1 MELETVRQIRGA
13 KELVE
18 EAVDAATLRICEVQR
33 VMTRK
38 PYAVLALVP
47 PIAVPVRVIEEAHL
61 HIVDGVYFAIRLG
74 NRLAGLMAGYALD
87 RLEAHARGKPAP

>member
-38 PYAVLALVP
+38 PYAVHALIP
-47 PIAVPVRVIEEAHL
+47 PPHTGISRIGTTSVA
-61 HIVDGVYFAIRLG
+61 
-74 NRLAGLMAGYALD
+74 
-87 RLEAHARGKPAP
+87 

>member
-18 EAVDAATLRICEVQR
+18 EAVDAAASRIGEVQR

-38 PYAVLALVP
+38 PYAVLAMLSPV
-47 PIAVPVRVIEEAHL
+47 AVPMRAIEEAHL
-61 HIVDGVYFAIRLG
+61 HVVDGVYFAIRLG
-74 NRLAGLMAGYALD
+74 NRLGGLMAGYALD
-87 RLEAHARGKPAP
+87 RLEARARGKPGR

>member
-1 MELETVRQIRGA
+1 MELETLRQIRGA

-18 EAVDAATLRICEVQR
+18 EGIDAATLRICEVQR

-38 PYAVLALVP
+38 PYAMLALVS
-47 PIAVPVRVIEEAHL
+47 PIAVPVRAIEEAHL

>member
-18 EAVDAATLRICEVQR
+18 EAIDGATLRIGEVQR
-33 VMTRK
+33 VMTRR

-47 PIAVPVRVIEEAHL
+47 PIAVPVHAIEEAHL

-87 RLEAHARGKPAP
+87 RLEEHARGGPAP

>member
-1 MELETVRQIRGA
+1 MEPETVRQIRGA

-18 EAVDAATLRICEVQR
+18 EAIDAATLRIGEAQR
-33 VMTRK
+33 VMTSK

-47 PIAVPVRVIEEAHL
+47 PIAVPVRAIEEAHL

-87 RLEAHARGKPAP
+87 RLEAHAQGKPAP

>member
-18 EAVDAATLRICEVQR
+18 EAVDAAASRIGEVQR

-38 PYAVLALVP
+38 PYAVLAMVS
-47 PIAVPVRVIEEAHL
+47 PVNRA
-61 HIVDGVYFAIRLG
+61 IV
-74 NRLAGLMAGYALD
+74 LAT
-87 RLEAHARGKPAP
+87 ET

>member
-1 MELETVRQIRGA
+1 MEPETVRQIRGA

-18 EAVDAATLRICEVQR
+18 EAIDAATLRIGEAQR

-47 PIAVPVRVIEEAHL
+47 PIAVPVRAIEDAHL
-61 HIVDGVYFAIRLG
+61 HMVDGVYFAIRLG
-74 NRLAGLMAGYALD
+74 NRMAGLMAGYALD
-87 RLEAHARGKPAP
+87 RLEEHARGKSVP

>member
-18 EAVDAATLRICEVQR
+18 EAVDAAASRIGEVQR

-38 PYAVLALVP
+38 PYAVLAMVTPITVP
-47 PIAVPVRVIEEAHL
+47 LHAIEEAHL
-61 HIVDGVYFAIRLG
+61 HIVDSVYFTIRLG

-87 RLEAHARGKPAP
+87 RLEARARSKPGR

>member
-1 MELETVRQIRGA
+1 MELETLRQIRGA

-18 EAVDAATLRICEVQR
+18 EAIDATTARIGEVQR

-38 PYAVLALVP
+38 PYMLLAQIH
-47 PIAVPVRVIEEAHL
+47 PIAVPAQAIEEAHL
-61 HIVDGVYFAIRLG
+61 HIVDGVCFAMRLG

-87 RLEAHARGKPAP
+87 QLEASARGKLAP